1 MGRAGLLLLA
11 AGLAGCTRMGFRPP
25 EDGPVASEGRA
36 GELGRLDLPDAA
48 ADGPTSKDGWDLPRH
63 DGPSDGP
70 RPEAPPKPDGPAAD
84 GPAKLDG
91 PGPDAPRLDLPR
103 PDAPRPDQLQ
113 PDAPKPDQGGVL
125 VAWWNTA
132 FAHRL
137 ELTLSSSAPVAA
149 APVFLSGAKL
159 LAAIPPGALPV
170 RESSLRLVRWTG
182 SSQVEVPFAL
192 HDWTAA
198 GDALGDSDGDLDAND
213 ELLFLADLTGAT
225 ATYLLYFDV
234 TDKTP
239 ASHSKTAL
247 SAGGSGIGAVYL
259 DGTQQAAGY
268 LRLNQGGQTLFDL
281 MLVDS
286 IPFWNHTSYF
296 THESSA
302 IGPRINNVVLPGGT
316 KVMSTVNHTTGSP
329 AGDLVHTIRLGPLRL
344 DGNFSITSSENAFFQ
359 PRLVSAIA
367 HSAVRAHARPLA
379 AVVVIDAEL
388 YCDEDKKCV
397 PAKDYGDVRLVGY
410 LFSPR
415 GGNDEVLMRWR
426 VSAAMSGAGTIAAGT
441 QSSYSEE
448 YALASYLIEG
458 YTEAQ
463 FPSLIDIDTVR
474 VQEKGTGTVTSGT
487 FDTGASE
494 ARVCKDTDSWILMSD
509 TDAPYGGVLALVP
522 EGTPVKNGALTSAW
536 RGCWIQDGPGALE
549 LNGFQSEWHLAHP
562 TFQSWGSSAS
572 DTLSYAYWIYA
583 YPHPASGS
591 DHAPASTTAGW
602 VRTPPSVT
610 QVYRAKP

>member
-11 AGLAGCTRMGFRPP
+11 AGLAGCMRMGFRPP
-25 EDGPVASEGRA
+25 EDGPGAKDGA
-36 GELGRLDLPDAA
+36 GELGRRDLS
-48 ADGPTSKDGWDLPRH
+48 DGTAGDRLGDRPAGDVPAG
-63 DGPSDGP
+63 DGP
-70 RPEAPPKPDGPAAD
+70 RPDLPS
-84 GPAKLDG
+84 LDG
-91 PGPDAPRLDLPR
+91 PRPDGSPAKPDVPRSDAPRADLPR
-103 PDAPRPDQLQ
+103 PDAPKPDQLK
-113 PDAPKPDQGGVL
+113 PDQPKPDQGGVL
-125 VAWWNTA
+125 VAWWSMA
-132 FAHRL
+132 WAHRL
-137 ELTLSSSAPVAA
+137 ELTLSSAAPLTAT
-149 APVFLSGAKL
+149 PVFLSGAKL
-159 LAAIPPGALPV
+159 LAAIPPAALPV
-170 RESSLRLVRWTG
+170 RESSLRLVRFTG

-213 ELLFLADLTGAT
+213 ELLFLADLTGST
-225 ATYLLYFDV
+225 ATYLLYFDT

-239 ASHSKTAL
+239 ASYTKTGVG
-247 SAGGSGIGAVYL
+247 AGGSGIGAVFL

-268 LRLNQGGQTLFDL
+268 LRLSQGGQALYDV
-281 MLVDS
+281 MLTDS

-329 AGDLVHTIRLGPLRL
+329 SGDLVHTVRLGPLRL
-344 DGNFSITSSENAFFQ
+344 DGNFTITSSENAFFQ
-359 PRLVSAIA
+359 PRLVPAIP
-367 HSAVRAHARPLA
+367 HSAVRAHSRPLA

-410 LFSPR
+410 LFAPR
-415 GGNDEVLMRWR
+415 AGSDEVLMRWR
-426 VSAAMSGAGTIAAGT
+426 VNAAMSGAGTIAAGT

-448 YALASYLIEG
+448 YSLASYLVEG

-463 FPSLIDIDTVR
+463 FPSQIDIDTVR
-474 VQEKGTGTVTSGT
+474 VQEKGTGAVTSGT

-509 TDAPYGGVLALVP
+509 TDAPYGGVLALLP
-522 EGTPVKNGALTSAW
+522 EGTPVKNGVPTSSW

-562 TFQSWGSSAS
+562 TFQSWGSGAS
-572 DTLSYAYWIYA
+572 DSLSYAYWIYA
-583 YPHPASGS
+583 YPHPASGN
-591 DHAPASTTAGW
+591 DYTPATTAGGW
-602 VRTPPSVT
+602 VRSPPGVNP
-610 QVYRAKP
+610 VYRAKP